1 VYQGARKPCVTPKSS
16 PVSGNDRWFVAVVL
30 GGAAVVL
37 VLWAGAAVSAL
48 LSSQQAPPFELM
60 APARALA
67 FEADAPSVAWGRPM
81 GPAWLYWAST
91 AAVALALSALIAV
104 AIKLVRSA
112 DPRSTGSVNLE
123 GLAVRR
129 EVAKVAGASALLRRA
144 GTLRPS
150 LMRPTVTDVGHRL
163 GRSRGVDCYASV
175 EDSMV
180 LLGPPRSGKGLHV
193 VINAILDAP
202 GAVIT
207 TSTRPD
213 NLTATLTARAKAG
226 PVAMFDPQG
235 LARGLPSA
243 TKWSPI
249 RGCESPQVAL
259 VRAKAL
265 TSGAARGVTEANFW
279 QAAAEQAVRCLLH
292 AAALDGKS
300 SQDLYRWSLSAP
312 QAREAVTVLA
322 THPGAARSWHQALEA
337 ILSADQRQ
345 RDSIWAMV
353 TIAFASL
360 ADPLV
365 LDAVSPSAGEQFD
378 PEVFLR
384 DRGTVF
390 VLGTSSGASATA
402 GLVGAFV
409 EDVAETAR
417 RLAATSPGARL
428 DPPLSMI
435 LDEAA
440 NYPLPSLTSLMSE
453 GGGTGISTLVVLQS
467 LAQAR
472 AVWGENEATAIWDAA
487 IAKLILGGG
496 SNARDLE
503 DLSRLIGQRTDKQ
516 HTENISRDGHH
527 SRSTSTHQVPI
538 MDGSRLRMLPFGTGV
553 LLLRAARPIL
563 LDLHSWK
570 SRKGAAVLRA
580 EQARLETKIIQ
591 ADFPAASRFSGSSKA
606 AS

>member
-1 VYQGARKPCVTPKSS
+1 MTAEKGTVPA
-16 PVSGNDRWFVAVVL
+16 NDRWFASVVVGASVAAGVL
-30 GGAAVVL
+30 WGGAAL
-37 VLWAGAAVSAL
+37 SAVASGNEV
-48 LSSQQAPPFELM
+48 PPFELM
-60 APARALA
+60 GPMRAVLL
-67 FEADAPSVAWGRPM
+67 ENGDPSAAWGRPV
-81 GPAWLYWAST
+81 GPALLYWAST
-91 AAVALALSALIAV
+91 AVVVLAFAVLALVVVKIVRDFGRHSPG
-104 AIKLVRSA
+104 LVR
-112 DPRSTGSVNLE
+112 LE
-123 GLAVRR
+123 GLAARP
-129 EVAKVAGASALLRRA
+129 EVAKVAGRKALLLRA

-150 LMRPTVTDVGHRL
+150 LPRPRATDLGHRL
-163 GRSRGVDCYASV
+163 GRARGVDCYASV
-175 EDSMV
+175 EDSLV

-213 NLTATLTARAKAG
+213 NLTATLTARAEIG
-226 PVAMFDPQG
+226 PVAVFDPQG
-235 LARGLPSA
+235 LAPGVTST

-249 RGCESPQVAL
+249 RGCEWPQIAL
-259 VRAKAL
+259 VRARAL
-265 TSGAARGVTEANFW
+265 TTGAARGTTDANFW
-279 QAAAEQAVRCLLH
+279 QSAAEQAVRCLLH
-292 AAALDGKS
+292 AAALDGKT

-312 QAREAVTVLA
+312 QAREAVTILA
-322 THPGAARSWHQALEA
+322 SHPGAASSWHQALEA
-337 ILSADQRQ
+337 ILSSDQRQ

-360 ADPLV
+360 ADPRV
-365 LDAVSPSAGEQFD
+365 LDAVSPAPGEQFD

-384 DRGTVF
+384 ERGSVF

-409 EDVAETAR
+409 EDVAESAR
-417 RLAATSPGARL
+417 RLAARSPGARL

-487 IAKLILGGG
+487 IVKLILGGG
-496 SNARDLE
+496 SNARDLD
-503 DLSRLIGQRTDKQ
+503 DLSRLIGQRADKQ
-516 HTENISRDGHH
+516 HTENISGDGHR

-538 MDGSRLRMLPFGTGV
+538 MDSSRLRTLPFGTGV

-563 LDLHSWK
+563 LDLRSWK
-570 SRKGAAVLRA
+570 TRKNAAVLRA
-580 EQARLETKIIQ
+580 DQARLEAQISQ
-591 ADFPAASRFSGSSKA
+591 ANSAAPRFAAPSSA
-606 AS
+606 TP